1 MCCVARFVLFDTVAR
16 ACVNKDYRVAVVECY
31 RIPFMGKFKRIR
43 KLKDYRIHREGTEIL
58 LLGFIVFAL
67 AAFLLWY
74 YLPGCV
80 VLNSVV
86 SFGFLVLYLLMINFF
101 RSPKRIFPGDVE
113 NVIVAPADGKVVVIE
128 KVFEPDHFKDERLQI
143 SIFMSPMNVHANWYP
158 VDGKVKRVEHQKGKY
173 HKAWLPKASTENER
187 SLVVIETADGHEILV
202 RQIAG
207 AMARRIV
214 TYAAAGED
222 CFIDQHM
229 GFIKFGS
236 RVDLYLPL
244 DVDLKI
250 ELGQRTVGNETVI
263 ATFK

>member
-1 MCCVARFVLFDTVAR
+1 M
-16 ACVNKDYRVAVVECY
+16 K
-31 RIPFMGKFKRIR
+31 KFRRIR
-43 KLKDYRIHREGTEIL
+43 KLKDYRIHREGTSIL
-58 LLGFIVFAL
+58 VV
-67 AAFLLWY
+67 AFLIFAVVNAPLWY
-74 YLPGCV
+74 FFPDNV
-80 VLNSVV
+80 VLNSLISV
-86 SFGFLVLYLLMINFF
+86 SSLVIYLLMVNFF

-128 KVFEPDHFKDERLQI
+128 KVFEPDHFKDERLQV

-158 VDGKVKRVEHQKGKY
+158 VDGVVKRSEHQDGKHY
-173 HKAWLPKASTENER
+173 KAWLPKASTDNER
-187 SLVVIETADGHEILV
+187 SLVVIETEDGREIMV

-214 TYAAAGED
+214 TYAKAGEE

-244 DVDLKI
+244 DV
-250 ELGQRTVGNETVI
+250 ELNVELDQKTVGNETVV

>member
-1 MCCVARFVLFDTVAR
+1 M
-16 ACVNKDYRVAVVECY
+16 K
-31 RIPFMGKFKRIR
+31 KFRRIR

-58 LLGFIVFAL
+58 ILGFTVFAL

-74 YLPGCV
+74 YLPQFFILNCV
-80 VLNSVV
+80 VSLFFFVT
-86 SFGFLVLYLLMINFF
+86 YLLMVNFF

-128 KVFEPDHFKDERLQI
+128 KVYEPDHFKDERLQI
-143 SIFMSPMNVHANWYP
+143 SIFMSPTNVHANWYP
-158 VDGKVKRVEHQKGKY
+158 VDGVVKRVEHQKGKF

-187 SLVVIETADGHEILV
+187 SLVVIETEGGREILV

-214 TYAAAGED
+214 TYATAGEE

-250 ELGQRTVGNETVI
+250 ELNQKTVGNETII

>member
-1 MCCVARFVLFDTVAR
+1 M
-16 ACVNKDYRVAVVECY
+16 K
-31 RIPFMGKFKRIR
+31 KFKRIR

-58 LLGFIVFAL
+58 IVGFLIFASIS
-67 AAFLLWY
+67 FLLWFF
-74 YLPGCV
+74 LPGFV
-80 VLNSVV
+80 VLNSLL
-86 SFGFLVLYLLMINFF
+86 SSLFLVTYLLMVNFF
-101 RSPKRIFPGDVE
+101 RSPKRIFPGDVD
-113 NVIVAPADGKVVVIE
+113 NVVVAPADGKVVVIE
-128 KVFEPDHFKDERLQI
+128 KVFEPDHFKDERLQV

-158 VDGKVKRVEHQKGKY
+158 VDGVIKRSEHQKGKF

-187 SLVVIETADGHEILV
+187 SLVVIEMEDGREILV

-214 TYAAAGED
+214 TYASVGEE

-244 DVDLKI
+244 DVDLKV
-250 ELGQRTVGNETVI
+250 ELNQKTVGNGTVI